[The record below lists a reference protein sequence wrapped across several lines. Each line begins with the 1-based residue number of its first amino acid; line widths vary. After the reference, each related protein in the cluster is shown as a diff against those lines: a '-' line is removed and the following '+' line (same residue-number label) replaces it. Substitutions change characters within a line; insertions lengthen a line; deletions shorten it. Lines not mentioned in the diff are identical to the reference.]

1 MHSALGDWEMV
12 NITTHFHSDPKKWD
26 SQIYGMFGF
35 ITGHFYNGFI
45 MGHFDGFIMG
55 L

>member
-1 MHSALGDWEMV
+1 MHSTLGDWEMV
-12 NITTHFHSDPKKWD
+12 NIATHFHSDPIMG
-26 SQIYGMFGF
+26 QPNYGMFGF
-35 ITGHFYNGFI
+35 IMGHFYNGFI